1 MAQEPTPSND
11 ITPDAPHDG
20 SLDDG
25 DLDLDTLSRS
35 DTLTDERAVELLRR
49 WIEDA
54 QKDPATHTYFPSVA
68 RIFFQVL
75 AHEAERVKER
85 ASRDTDRRK
94 SYTTQ
99 PVGIPTSA
107 PVALAGEE
115 VYDVFNAVLD
125 AVQSWTT
132 DDHVLPNN
140 EAHRR
145 LLRHLDALRTMTN
158 AVIAAD
164 APLVEAHLADARAA
178 EDWRHDRWMARDRRD
193 RECDAA
199 RTGATTAQE
208 RQRGAEGSTNGD
220 EGSTN
225 GADRDAGAATAP
237 APPANA
243 GDARSA

>member
-25 DLDLDTLSRS
+25 SLDDGDLDLDTLSRS
-35 DTLTDERAVELLRR
+35 DTLTDARAVELLRR
-49 WIEDA
+49 WAEQA
-54 QKDPATHTYFPSVA
+54 EADPATHTYFPSVA
-68 RIFFQVL
+68 RTFFRML
-75 AHEAERVKER
+75 AHEARREKWQGARDANHR
-85 ASRDTDRRK
+85 ASD
-94 SYTTQ
+94 TTQ
-99 PVGIPTSA
+99 PVGIPSAA
-107 PVALAGEE
+107 PVTLAGEE

-145 LLRHLDALRTMTN
+145 LLRHLDALRIMTT

-164 APLVEAHLADARAA
+164 APLVQAHLADARAA
-178 EDWRHDRWMARDRRD
+178 EEWRHDRWMARGRRD
-193 RECDAA
+193 REGSAA
-199 RTGATTAQE
+199 RTAATTAQE
-208 RQRGAEGSTNGD
+208 RQRGAEGSTD
-220 EGSTN
+220 D
-225 GADRDAGAATAP
+225 ADRDAGAVATP

>member
-1 MAQEPTPSND
+1 MSQQPTQPHQPAHATD
-11 ITPDAPHDG
+11 TPQSAGDHALPDDPG
-20 SLDDG
+20 TFESLTG
-25 DLDLDTLSRS
+25 
-35 DTLTDERAVELLRR
+35 ERAVELLRR
-49 WIEDA
+49 WAEDA

-68 RIFFQVL
+68 RMFFQVL

-99 PVGIPTSA
+99 PVGIPGPASVT
-107 PVALAGEE
+107 LAGEE

-125 AVQSWTT
+125 AVQAWTT

-145 LLRHLDALRTMTN
+145 LLRHLDALRIMTS

-164 APLVEAHLADARAA
+164 APLTQAHLADARAA
-178 EDWRHDRWMARDRRD
+178 EDWRRDRWMARDRRD
-193 RECDAA
+193 REAHAGRTAA
-199 RTGATTAQE
+199 AMAQE
-208 RQRGAEGSTNGD
+208 RQRGAEGSTDGD
-220 EGSTN
+220 EDG
-225 GADRDAGAATAP
+225 DAGAAATP

-243 GDARSA
+243 PDERSA

>member
-1 MAQEPTPSND
+1 MSQQPTQPHQPAHATD
-11 ITPDAPHDG
+11 TPQSA
-20 SLDDG
+20 G
-25 DLDLDTLSRS
+25 DHALPADPGTFA
-35 DTLTDERAVELLRR
+35 TLTDERAVELLRR
-49 WIEDA
+49 WAEDA

-68 RIFFQVL
+68 RMFFQVL

-99 PVGIPTSA
+99 PVGVPGPA
-107 PVALAGEE
+107 PVTLAEEE

-132 DDHVLPNN
+132 DEHVLPNN

-145 LLRHLDALRTMTN
+145 LLRHLDPLRTMTN

-164 APLVEAHLADARAA
+164 APLVEAHLDDARAA

-193 RECDAA
+193 REGGAA
-199 RTGATTAQE
+199 RTASTMAQE
-208 RQRGAEGSTNGD
+208 RQRGDHEGQGD
-220 EGSTN
+220 
-225 GADRDAGAATAP
+225 AP
-237 APPANA
+237 GAPPASGA
-243 GDARSA
+243 PRAPHTPDATARGA